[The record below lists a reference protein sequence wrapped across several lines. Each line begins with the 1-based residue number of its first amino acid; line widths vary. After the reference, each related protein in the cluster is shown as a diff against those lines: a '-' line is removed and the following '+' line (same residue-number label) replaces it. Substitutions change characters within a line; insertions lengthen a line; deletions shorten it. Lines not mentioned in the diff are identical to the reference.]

1 MCMWALLP
9 CISLML
15 WRGAVSWAFSSL
27 AFVLIEPRGML
38 ATGCEAA
45 LCSWDRLT
53 VSTAGVLWPGMAA
66 SKIATAK
73 IAPTTIPAWTN
84 RLTAELRT
92 DINVLLQLLL
102 NARWRSSTTFD
113 ATHQFMFPF
122 YDT

>member
-1 MCMWALLP
+1 
-9 CISLML
+9 
-15 WRGAVSWAFSSL
+15 
-27 AFVLIEPRGML
+27 ML
-38 ATGCEAA
+38 ATGREAA

-66 SKIATAK
+66 SKIETAK
-73 IAPTTIPAWTN
+73 IAPTTIPACTN
-84 RLTAELRT
+84 RPTAELRT

-102 NARWRSSTTFD
+102 NAPLALFHNFA

>member
-1 MCMWALLP
+1 
-9 CISLML
+9 
-15 WRGAVSWAFSSL
+15 
-27 AFVLIEPRGML
+27 ML

-53 VSTAGVLWPGMAA
+53 VSTAGALWPGMAA
-66 SKIATAK
+66 SKIETAK
-73 IAPTTIPAWTN
+73 IAPTRIPAWTN

-102 NARWRSSTTFD
+102 NAPLALFHNFD
-113 ATHQFMFPF
+113 ATYQFMFPF

>member
-1 MCMWALLP
+1 M
-9 CISLML
+9 SLA
-15 WRGAVSWAFSSL
+15 GAASLAFASL

-66 SKIATAK
+66 SRIETAK

-92 DINVLLQLLL
+92 DINVLLQLLF
-102 NARWRSSTTFD
+102 NAPFALFHNFD
-113 ATHQFMFPF
+113 PTHQLMFPF